1 MVFAFYRQNDTV
13 SHFKRDVSQIT
24 HILEIWDF
32 GGENNIEKKK
42 KLGLFTELAIGKEN
56 FSLIV

>member
-24 HILEIWDF
+24 HILEIWDL

-42 KLGLFTELAIGKEN
+42 IRIIYRTCYRKGK
-56 FSLIV
+56 F